1 MIRHEAIDD
10 DDLRRLIITGH
21 IRYGGN
27 MRLRVYGR
35 LDCSSG
41 KRMKRSSRVFFG
53 DAAEARRHGRRAFA
67 PVAIAFAMTMHAGKI
82 RPPMRHLAIA
92 GKMGHKDPRVVP

>member
-10 DDLRRLIITGH
+10 DDLRRLIITSH

-53 DAAEARRHGRRAFA
+53 DAAEAREAGFRPCGHCLRDDYARWKDQATHAASGNRR
-67 PVAIAFAMTMHAGKI
+67 
-82 RPPMRHLAIA
+82 
-92 GKMGHKDPRVVP
+92 